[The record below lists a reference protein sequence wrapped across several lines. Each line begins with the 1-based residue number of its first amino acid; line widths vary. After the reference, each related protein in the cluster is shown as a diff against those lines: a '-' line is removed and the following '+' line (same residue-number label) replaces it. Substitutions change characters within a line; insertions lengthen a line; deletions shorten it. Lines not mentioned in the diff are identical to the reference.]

1 MFYIYIFY
9 NIKKIELI
17 IIKNIVYK
25 LYMTS
30 NQLLNMKNNKDKKK
44 QIEKCTNQNI
54 SNIITFQPY
63 RLPKYD
69 LFAYF
74 SIGENIICS
83 ARNIN
88 NGFEVKQ
95 LHAEEAV
102 IQKFLHIFGFQNMF
116 EWYRF
121 KVF

>member
-1 MFYIYIFY
+1 MI
-9 NIKKIELI
+9 N
-17 IIKNIVYK
+17 
-25 LYMTS
+25 
-30 NQLLNMKNNKDKKK
+30 NQSFNMKNNKHKDKKR
-44 QIEKCTNQNI
+44 QIQKYTNQNI
-54 SNIITFQPY
+54 YKIITFQQY

-102 IQKFLHIFGFQNMF
+102 IQKFLNLFGFRNMF